1 MNKKYLTL
9 FGIGCGLLLLTGCGD
24 DTNKEKEKENKKNDN
39 DLVCTMLED
48 EEGFGSNESNVV
60 IHYDK
65 NWEKIESID
74 MEMIVELEDDD
85 MVEMYEGFL
94 AEMCEEEDAPEECEV
109 KTKGNKVTLTATGNS
124 EVLEIEEDMTKED
137 VIELMEDDGF
147 TCK

>member
-1 MNKKYLTL
+1 LR
-9 FGIGCGLLLLTGCGD
+9 
-24 DTNKEKEKENKKNDN
+24 
-39 DLVCTMLED
+39 
-48 EEGFGSNESNVV
+48 EEGIEPVGFWYNPN
-60 IHYDK
+60 IHPFTEYLKRRDTL
-65 NWEKIESID
+65 EAYAESID

-94 AEMCEEEDAPEECEV
+94 AEMCEEENAPEECEV
-109 KTKGNKVTLTATGNS
+109 KTKENKVTLTASGNS